1 MKFNNIKYGDDTAMK
16 GELLMKEH
24 RIVFDSNSRLSYLEP
39 PIYRA
44 FAILVS
50 TSQSDLPIAKL
61 HEAHSSYKLRSKIV
75 RLLGNPKVFPQTEKY
90 FVSCLFNLIPRKSSS
105 LSVRKAVCSH

>member
-24 RIVFDSNSRLSYLEP
+24 RIVFYSNSRLLYLEP

-50 TSQSDLPIAKL
+50 TSQSDHSTSKL
-61 HEAHSSYKLRSKIV
+61 HEAHSSHKLQFKIV
-75 RLLGNPKVFPQTEKY
+75 KTSG
-90 FVSCLFNLIPRKSSS
+90 
-105 LSVRKAVCSH
+105 